1 LRRADIAMYQAKASR
16 SGYYVYTPSSDSL
29 HGQHRMRNLEEL
41 RTAIFNRSLVVHYQP
56 KIDVR
61 TLDVTGVEALVRWQ
75 HPTRGLLLPDAF
87 LPLVEDAGLMRDL
100 TDAVLEQSLDQ
111 VKVWRSS
118 GRMLSVAVN
127 LSASSLVDADLAQRV
142 WATLRERDLPSEA
155 LELEITE
162 DFLMGDR
169 ERARS
174 ILSDL
179 RRLGIRVAV
188 DDFGTGYSSLA
199 YLRELPIDELKLDR
213 SFVQPMGEDPRAA
226 AIVRS
231 TIELAHSLGMT
242 MVAEGVEDGETAG
255 QLALSSCDK
264 IQGFYFSKALPSA
277 ELELW
282 MDARVPSASSLFLP
296 APDTEAAL

>member
-1 LRRADIAMYQAKASR
+1 
-16 SGYYVYTPSSDSL
+16 
-29 HGQHRMRNLEEL
+29 
-41 RTAIFNRSLVVHYQP
+41 
-56 KIDVR
+56 
-61 TLDVTGVEALVRWQ
+61 
-75 HPTRGLLLPDAF
+75 
-87 LPLVEDAGLMRDL
+87 
-100 TDAVLEQSLDQ
+100 
-111 VKVWRSS
+111 
-118 GRMLSVAVN
+118 
-127 LSASSLVDADLAQRV
+127 
-142 WATLRERDLPSEA
+142 
-155 LELEITE
+155 
-162 DFLMGDR
+162 MGDR
-169 ERARS
+169 ERARA

-282 MDARVPSASSLFLP
+282 MDAREPLGVVAVRDGARRGSGPVTVTAAAGAADTAAWSAGVGRCAPSSPSRRGRAVLRATGGRRDRRRARCACREL
-296 APDTEAAL
+296 